1 MSGVGEASAIVG
13 LIATAAQLSKAVI
26 DIAGKYK
33 DARKQIESFGHEVA
47 ILGNILDQMNRL
59 LGRDHLERDIEVYS
73 VMATVVDQCS
83 EFFSEL
89 DVYKDT
95 LYSKQGSVR
104 KLTLRGKAKWVF
116 EAADLEY
123 LRARLESMKT
133 NMLLMMTMQCMHSS
147 DRYILSSPVSRGR
160 QAEISSFKVRIL
172 SSDAG
177 ECSTD
182 PVACIEE

>member
-1 MSGVGEASAIVG
+1 MAGVGEASAIVG

-26 DIAGKYK
+26 AIAGKYK

-47 ILGNILDQMNRL
+47 ILGNVLDQMYRL
-59 LGRDHLERDIEVYS
+59 LRRDHLERDIEVYS
-73 VMATVVDQCS
+73 VMATIVNQCS

-95 LYSKQGSVR
+95 LYSRQSSGRS
-104 KLTLRGKAKWVF
+104 LTFRGKAKWVF

-133 NMLLMMTMQCMHSS
+133 NLLLMMTMQCMHSS
-147 DRYILSSPVSRGR
+147 DRYSLSISPKS
-160 QAEISSFKVRIL
+160 KL
-172 SSDAG
+172 AG
-177 ECSTD
+177 
-182 PVACIEE
+182 